1 MCALFTILTRYC
13 ALTMDTVAMVNCET
27 AATANQ
33 QSLQATCFSCASY
46 ISYIHYVL
54 GNLFLFLLRLQ
65 QYLTPSP
72 HHLLPLLHANTI
84 SCSFSVL
91 YLLCF
96 RRKENSTYF
105 NFYVFFC
112 SFRAAGST
120 YICYIVKVRVM
131 SFN

>member
-1 MCALFTILTRYC
+1 
-13 ALTMDTVAMVNCET
+13 MVNCET

-84 SCSFSVL
+84 SCSFPFFIFCVLEGRRTQRILIFMFFFVLFVQRGAHISV
-91 YLLCF
+91 
-96 RRKENSTYF
+96 
-105 NFYVFFC
+105 
-112 SFRAAGST
+112 
-120 YICYIVKVRVM
+120 I
-131 SFN
+131 